1 MTVRM
6 LAEHIVSM
14 LQGGVVF
21 GALLFV
27 LAMAS
32 HLWGGSTEY
41 SVTPIEGRVRRRR
54 GGNP

>member
-21 GALLFV
+21 GVLLFV

-32 HLWGGSTEY
+32 HLWGE
-41 SVTPIEGRVRRRR
+41 RRKTV
-54 GGNP
+54 